1 MTNRLIRRPLE
12 RKRRGV
18 TLVELVVSSV
28 SAMTLLAGLTSAIF
42 VASRAVSPSG
52 SAHLIAGASLSLDEI
67 ATDMR
72 TLKRVTSRSNRD
84 FAFTVDDRSTDPDSV
99 DESIRYRWS
108 GVAGGSLTRTYNG
121 VSLAVIPNVYTFSF
135 TYLTQ
140 TDPTAKRILFLQGN
154 VTGTDATYD
163 NTRVQIMQ
171 GLGYTVLRK
180 TTVAATSQSE
190 LEIAAACA
198 DAIYVSTTVVADD
211 LGVKLKNT
219 ALPVILEELEV
230 ADSFGLTSS
239 NGATF
244 TDKRIDVI
252 DNSHYFTDGLDL
264 DQLDFWGSNTVMQG
278 IAPNY
283 AAGLRIL
290 GQQKSSDRYPCLAVQ
305 DAGGTLIDNTTAAGI
320 RMIVPWG
327 GNGTNPSGL
336 NANGLA
342 LWQRI
347 LDWASR
353 KKYLSAVEVT
363 VQATNSTAPVLY
375 TRSEIVGRPRP

>member
-1 MTNRLIRRPLE
+1 
-12 RKRRGV
+12 
-18 TLVELVVSSV
+18 
-28 SAMTLLAGLTSAIF
+28 

-52 SAHLIAGASLSLDEI
+52 SAHLIAGTSLSLDEI

-72 TLKRVTSRSNRD
+72 SLKRITSRSNRD
-84 FAFTVDDRSTDPDSV
+84 FAFTVDDRSTDADSV

-108 GVAGGSLTRTYNG
+108 GVAGSSLTRTYNG

-140 TDPTAKRILFLQGN
+140 TDPPTKRILFLQGN

-163 NTRVQIMQ
+163 TARVQIMK
-171 GLGYTVLRK
+171 GWGYTILRK
-180 TTVAATSQSE
+180 TTIASTSQSE
-190 LEIAAACA
+190 LEVAASCA

-244 TDKRIDVI
+244 VDRQIDVVT
-252 DNSHYFTDGLDL
+252 DSHYFTVGLAGTL
-264 DQLDFWGSNTVMQG
+264 GIWNANVAIQG

-283 AAGLRIL
+283 ASSLRIL
-290 GQQKSSDRYPCLAVQ
+290 CQEKTNLDYPCLAVL
-305 DAGGTLIDNTTAAGI
+305 DAGATLIDNSAAAGTRI
-320 RMIVPWG
+320 IVPWG
-327 GNGTNPSGL
+327 GNGVDPSGL
-336 NANGLA
+336 TASGFT
-342 LWQRI
+342 LWQRV
-347 LDWASR
+347 LEWASR
-353 KKYLSAVEVT
+353 KKFLSAVEIS
-363 VQATNSTAPVLY
+363 VQAPSSAAPVLY